1 MTTKFTPGP
10 WSIGVP
16 GPNGCP
22 TVGTNQGLMIAMIA
36 HSYNEPEQ
44 SSQARANAH
53 LISAAPDLFRL
64 LCEARIALQP
74 EFNYSLI
81 NDIDKT
87 IAKALGE
94 QG

>member
-1 MTTKFTPGP
+1 MNSKFTPGP
-10 WSIGVP
+10 WHVDTAMGVMTEKGEAICYP
-16 GPNGCP
+16 MMEIPY
-22 TVGTNQGLMIAMIA
+22 TITL
-36 HSYNEPEQ
+36 
-44 SSQARANAH
+44 ANAH